1 MTTSTPTVAVTDSDD
16 SNGIRVIDAGHGRA
30 IHFVPKGV
38 DPLPAVSAVREAAA
52 ERGVLAFD
60 VETTAGWLS
69 DKKYNYMTSMQVG
82 TESVAMLLD
91 PWDRTHRAVM
101 SELLNNEQYRIVAH
115 NASFDVLMLTQVGIF
130 KSVAVAYERLTD
142 TMVLAR
148 LLAAGDNTPVGL
160 KPTTAAICGADA
172 VSADARDDLKK
183 VQKKMG
189 TKGVGSA
196 FWSAY
201 KAVSVD
207 SEGNVEGDL
216 RAGNTWALI
225 PRDNDAWITYCA
237 GDIFDAA
244 ALHEKL
250 APVITAMYPDQVVK
264 EHRIERIVA
273 AMAHR
278 GVGFDKVR
286 AVELLGLKWDIRDTA
301 ATKLSELGV
310 DVSEASQ
317 LVKTASGATTRMSR
331 DELVAAAIREEG
343 VEVPRKRTKD
353 GQWVPELDKSSLKK
367 YAAAGS
373 KVAPIFREWRKV
385 DKEIQTYLV
394 PYLKVRADRIHADI
408 STGAARTGRMTS
420 AKPNVQNVPEDVK
433 PCFVADE
440 GMVFI
445 SADFSSIEMRVA
457 AAVTGDPKLVGMY
470 TDPLPDNATERQV
483 KARDPYWETA
493 WAVWGD
499 DATAQQRKLA
509 KIIVLGSMYGGGADA
524 LAANVDIPVAE
535 AQRILKGYKSAFP
548 QLGEWWKANM
558 NDRIYTGRS
567 FWTLET
573 GRFQTIDPTRAWA
586 GFNLMI
592 QGTARDLLLDA
603 MFRLDDA
610 GFGEYMLL
618 PIHDEVLFQV
628 PADQAGELVKRIT
641 EAMETVFM
649 GVPITAEAKVLGD
662 RWIEKT
668 EVQKP
673 SK

>member
-1 MTTSTPTVAVTDSDD
+1 MTTATPTIVNLDNDD
-16 SNGIRVIDAGHGRA
+16 SNGIRVIDAGNGRT

-38 DPLPAVSAVREAAA
+38 DPTPAVAAIRAAAA
-52 ERGVLAFD
+52 EKSVLAFD

-69 DKKYNYMTSMQVG
+69 DKKFNYMTSMQVG
-82 TESVAMLLD
+82 TETEALLLD
-91 PWDRTHRAVM
+91 PWDRTHRAAM
-101 SELLNNEQYRIVAH
+101 SELLNDEQYTIVAH

-130 KSVAVAYERLTD
+130 PSIAKAYERLRD
-142 TMVLAR
+142 TMVLGR
-148 LLAAGDNTPVGL
+148 LIAAGDNIAVGL
-160 KPTTAAICGADA
+160 KPMTAALCGADA
-172 VSADARDDLKK
+172 VSADAKDDLKK
-183 VQKKMG
+183 VQAKLK

-201 KAVSVD
+201 KSVSVD
-207 SEGNVEGDL
+207 RNGTVEGDL

-244 ALHEKL
+244 LL
-250 APVITAMYPDQVVK
+250 YTRIAPVVEALYSEQVAK
-264 EHRIERIVA
+264 EHRIENIVA
-273 AMAHR
+273 GMAHR
-278 GVGFDKVR
+278 GVGFDKAR
-286 AVELLGLKWDIRDTA
+286 AIELLGAKWAVRDDA
-301 ATKLSELGV
+301 AAKLAELGV

-317 LVKTASGATTRMSR
+317 TVKTASGAVTKMSR
-331 DELVAAAIREEG
+331 EELVAAAIRKEG

-373 KVAPIFREWRKV
+373 KVAPIYREWRKA

-420 AKPNVQNVPEDVK
+420 AKPNMQNVPEDVK
-433 PCFVADE
+433 PCFVADP

-470 TDPLPDNATERQV
+470 TEPLPANATERQV
-483 KARDPYWETA
+483 WARDPYWETA

-535 AQRILKGYKSAFP
+535 AQRILKGYKEAFP
-548 QLGEWWKANM
+548 QLGQWWKDHM

-610 GFGEYMLL
+610 GLSEYMLL

-628 PADQAGELVKRIT
+628 PAEQAEELLRRIT

-668 EVQKP
+668 EVAKP